1 MSICIETQ
9 RLVLRSFKES
19 DAKAAAFNSQQ
30 PKVAHWMSDMV
41 LKNEAAAASWIE
53 WVNGKCRSTD
63 SMQIFAIERKE
74 DNALIGLIGFAP
86 KKEIGNEVEILYAVA
101 DLYQG
106 CGYATEAAKAVVW
119 QAFEKT
125 GLDML
130 SAIIKPENT
139 ESERVIKKLGFVY
152 VDRRTLPY
160 DGKLTNFDYYRLY
173 HIDYIPNPAWDFR
186 SDAEEMGEFFNRRA
200 DGYEAHMT
208 GNGSDYEAYKHAVL
222 PLPQTDESLKVLD
235 LGCGT
240 GLELR
245 YLFERMPNAWVT
257 CIDLSEN
264 MLKILS
270 EQYSDKAKQ
279 LTVLC
284 ESYLTWDYPENTF
297 DYVVSVNTLHHF
309 MKDQKTE
316 LYSRILHSLKPSGMY
331 IESDFI
337 VDKAMMEQYQERYKR
352 IARSL
357 SVQQRSGYYHI
368 DIPFTV
374 EVQKELLYQ
383 AGFDRVE
390 SFYENIRPK
399 GSGAVI
405 TAHKSIPERV

>member
-9 RLVLRSFKES
+9 RLVLRYFKES

-30 PKVAHWMSDMV
+30 PKVAYWMSDMV
-41 LKNEAAAASWIE
+41 LKNEADAASWIE
-53 WVNGKCRSTD
+53 WVNGKCRSINH
-63 SMQIFAIERKE
+63 MQIFAIERKE
-74 DNALIGLIGFAP
+74 DNACIGLIGFAP
-86 KKEIGNEVEILYAVA
+86 KKEIENEIEILYAIA
-101 DLYQG
+101 DPYQG

-119 QAFEKT
+119 QAFEKS

-139 ESERVIKKLGFVY
+139 ASKRVIEKLGFVY
-152 VDRRTLPY
+152 VDSRILPH
-160 DGKLTNFDYYRLY
+160 DGKMTSFDYYRLY
-173 HIDYIPNPAWDFR
+173 HIEYIPNPDWDFR
-186 SDAEEMGEFFNRRA
+186 SDAEEMGKFFNHRA

-208 GNGSDYEAYKHAVL
+208 GNGRDYEAYKHAVM
-222 PLPQTDESLKVLD
+222 PLPQTDEPVKVLD

-245 YLFERMPNAWVT
+245 YLFERMPNAQVT

-270 EQYSDKAKQ
+270 EHYNDKAKQ
-279 LTVLC
+279 LTILC
-284 ESYLTWDYPENTF
+284 ESYLTWDYPENAF
-297 DYVVSVNTLHHF
+297 DFVISVNTLHHF
-309 MKDQKTE
+309 MQDQKTE
-316 LYSRILHSLKPSGMY
+316 LYSKILRSLKPSGMY

-337 VDKAMMEQYQERYKR
+337 VDKAMMEQYQARYRR
-352 IARSL
+352 ITSNM
-357 SVQQRSGYYHI
+357 SVQQSGYYHI

-374 EVQKELLYQ
+374 EVQKKLLYK

-399 GSGAVI
+399 GSGAVL
-405 TAHKSIPERV
+405 TASRVHP